1 MKVDVF
7 FSPSQI
13 DEMLLREKNVVVIDV
28 LRSSTT
34 IVAAL
39 RNGAREI
46 IPVGSV
52 ESAVKVSGNLFGDV
66 VLRGGE
72 RNGKIIPGFNL
83 GNSPKEYTEEA
94 VKGKSIIFCTTNGT
108 AAMAKARYA
117 QKMVVAGFVN
127 ISLVVEYIKECRE
140 DFFIVCSGKQQLF
153 CIEDAICAGM
163 IVTMLCDD
171 ESLYVELNDS
181 AVAAQAL
188 HKTFGRNLLKMA
200 KSSEHGKYLM
210 EIGFEDDIKT
220 CVKLD
225 SIPALPLLVGNVLK
239 LKKDEQK
246 PLAPAETKAS

>member
-39 RNGAREI
+39 YNGAREI
-46 IPVGSV
+46 IPVANV

-108 AAMAKARYA
+108 AAMVKARYA

-127 ISLVVEYIKECRE
+127 ISLAVQYIKECRE

-163 IVTMLCDD
+163 IVKMLCDD

-220 CVKLD
+220 CVNLD

-246 PLAPAETKAS
+246 PLVPAETKAS

>member
-46 IPVGSV
+46 IPVPNV
-52 ESAVKVSGNLFGDV
+52 ESAVKQSGNLFGDV

-108 AAMAKARYA
+108 AAMVKARYA

-127 ISLVVEYIKECRE
+127 ISLVVQYIKECRE

-163 IVTMLCDD
+163 IVKMLCDD

-188 HKTFGRNLLKMA
+188 HKAFGRNLLKMA